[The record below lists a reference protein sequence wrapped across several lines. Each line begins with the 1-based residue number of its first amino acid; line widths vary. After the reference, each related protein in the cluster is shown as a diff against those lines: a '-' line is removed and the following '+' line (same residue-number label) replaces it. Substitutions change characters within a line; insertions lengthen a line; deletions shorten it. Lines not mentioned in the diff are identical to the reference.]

1 MRAVVADHPGGPDV
15 LRPETMPD
23 PQPGPGQVRVAVE
36 IAAITFV
43 DTQLRAGTSIGPTV
57 TFPVVLGNGVGG
69 RVDGVGDEADR
80 GWIGTSVVTA
90 TGGSGGYATSALAR
104 VADLHRV
111 PSGLGLAEATALLA
125 DGRTAVGLHRA
136 AGVRP
141 GETVV
146 ITASAGGVGSLL
158 VQLGTAAGGRV
169 IGLAGS
175 PAKLELARA
184 LGAGT
189 ALNYRDDDWLEQL
202 RAAAPA
208 GIDVVFDGIG
218 AGVTDDV
225 LPLVGGGGRYV
236 QHGAAGGRLA
246 RIDAEEATA
255 RGIAVIR
262 LGTIGGGP
270 DELFALVEEA
280 LDLGARGTIRPT
292 IGQTFP
298 LERAAD
304 AHAAIESRATV
315 GKTLLIA

>member
-1 MRAVVADHPGGPDV
+1 MRAVVADHPGDPDV
-15 LRPETMPD
+15 LRPATLPD
-23 PQPGPGQVRVAVE
+23 PRPGPGQVRVAVE

-43 DTQLRAGTSIGPTV
+43 DTQLRAGTSVGPTV

-69 RVDGVGDEADR
+69 RVDRVGDDADHS
-80 GWIGTSVVTA
+80 WIGTSVVTA

-111 PSGLGLAEATALLA
+111 PQGLGLPEATALLA

-136 AGVRP
+136 AGIRP

-146 ITASAGGVGSLL
+146 VTAAAGGVGSLL
-158 VQLGTAAGGRV
+158 VQLAAASGAHV
-169 IGLAGS
+169 VGLVGS
-175 PAKLELARA
+175 LPKLELART
-184 LGAGT
+184 LGAET
-189 ALNYRDDDWLEQL
+189 ALNYGDDDWVEHLCDV
-202 RAAAPA
+202 APA

-218 AGVTDDV
+218 AGVTDAL
-225 LPLVGGGGRYV
+225 LPLVRRGGRYL
-236 QHGAAGGRLA
+236 QHGAAGGRLVP
-246 RIDAEEATA
+246 IDAEAAEA
-255 RGIAVIR
+255 RGIAVIP
-262 LGTIGGGP
+262 LGAIGRAP
-270 DELFALVEEA
+270 SELFALVEEA

-304 AHAAIESRATV
+304 AHAAIEGRGTL